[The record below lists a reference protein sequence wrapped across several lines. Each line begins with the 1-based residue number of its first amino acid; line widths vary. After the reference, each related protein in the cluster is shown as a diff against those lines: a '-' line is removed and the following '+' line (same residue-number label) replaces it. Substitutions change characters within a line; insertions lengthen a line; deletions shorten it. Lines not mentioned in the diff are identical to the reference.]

1 MVTSL
6 TLGLDEAS
14 RMNERRRRQRVPGPE
29 EWLGYEADLDVR
41 HAHKLFFGKSLGE
54 VQHNF
59 AGGRSIER
67 ADELL
72 FMPRRAFQYYVLA
85 FAKFVMSDAARGD
98 SDAASTFL
106 GLLLNREKRD
116 PGSVGEVFD
125 GLQAAVEFV
134 ASNQEHF
141 DAEPAIYGVFNERA
155 EQVRDL
161 VKANGG

>member
-1 MVTSL
+1 MK
-6 TLGLDEAS
+6 
-14 RMNERRRRQRVPGPE
+14 ERRRRRRIPSRE

-41 HAHKLFFGKSLGE
+41 HAHKLFFGKSLDE
-54 VQHNF
+54 VQGHF
-59 AGGRSIER
+59 GGGRSIER

-85 FAKFVMSDAARGD
+85 FSQFVMSDAARGD
-98 SDAASTFL
+98 SDAASAFL

-116 PGSVGEVFD
+116 AGSVGQVFD
-125 GLQAAVEFV
+125 DLQAAVEFV

-141 DAEPAIYGVFNERA
+141 DAEPPIYGVFRERA
-155 EQVRDL
+155 EQVRAL